1 MRTLSLFA
9 FVIGIELYAYQA
21 LATIFPGS
29 SILPIIYFAI
39 TAILIAAVLL
49 FINAGLKKRVNL
61 PRGVLTGTFFMLFI
75 PKLFTAILLLGE
87 DIVRLGKT
95 LVMGIVHI
103 AGNESFYL
111 GTERSLVWSIISV
124 SIAGLLSL
132 SFVYGA
138 LFNVYNYKVRKV
150 NVKLM
155 KLPKAFDG
163 LKVVQISD
171 IHSGS
176 LTDKAAVQKAVEKI
190 NSLHPDVIFFTGDL
204 VNNLATEAVSF
215 VDVFKHLQAP
225 HGVYSVLGNH
235 DYGDYAAWPSEE
247 SKQNNLN
254 MLKKIHGEMG
264 WRLLLNEHVKIEK
277 DGEKIVV
284 AGVENWSASGRFHS
298 YGKLDAALHGI
309 QDAITV
315 LLLSHDPSHWEAE
328 ILKHPAHVDLT
339 FSGHTHGMQFGFEL
353 FNIKWSPVKYI
364 YKQWAGLYSKNNQ
377 HLYVNRGFGVIG
389 YPGRVG
395 ILPEITV
402 FTLASDNK

>member
-29 SILPIIYFAI
+29 SILPIIYFSI

-49 FINAGLKKRVNL
+49 FVNAGLKKRVNL

-95 LVMGIVHI
+95 LAMGIVHV

-235 DYGDYAAWPSEE
+235 DYGDYAAWPS
-247 SKQNNLN
+247 
-254 MLKKIHGEMG
+254 
-264 WRLLLNEHVKIEK
+264 
-277 DGEKIVV
+277 
-284 AGVENWSASGRFHS
+284 
-298 YGKLDAALHGI
+298 
-309 QDAITV
+309 
-315 LLLSHDPSHWEAE
+315 
-328 ILKHPAHVDLT
+328 
-339 FSGHTHGMQFGFEL
+339 
-353 FNIKWSPVKYI
+353 
-364 YKQWAGLYSKNNQ
+364 
-377 HLYVNRGFGVIG
+377 
-389 YPGRVG
+389 
-395 ILPEITV
+395 
-402 FTLASDNK
+402 

>member
-29 SILPIIYFAI
+29 SILPIIYFSI

-49 FINAGLKKRVNL
+49 FVNAGLKKRVNL

-95 LVMGIVHI
+95 LAMGIVHV

-298 YGKLDAALHGI
+298 YGKLDVALHGI